1 MSFSFPPLSYLGV
14 NSFDVRKCVKGKI
27 KGLIWTKVQHKF
39 NPVQLKSE
47 HALSHFREVKSLY
60 LNQITSTLYKE
71 KE

>member
-1 MSFSFPPLSYLGV
+1 MSFSFPPVSYLGV
-14 NSFDVRKCVKGKI
+14 NYVRNCVKGKI

-39 NPVQLKSE
+39 NPVQIKSE